1 MQCSLHYSIFD
12 IPWWQQGQLY
22 SEKVDMNEDEPE
34 IVYIDCENETFD
46 SQWWVRVQLYTQKT
60 YLSALL
66 IYSHPAGKKL
76 RSLWSERS
84 IFPACQLEQINK
96 AGKRVLPDTQPHIK
110 IIQSQHHVQ
119 FVLETHINA
128 CFYLFCF

>member
-34 IVYIDCENETFD
+34 IVYIDCENENFY
-46 SQWWVRVQLYTQKT
+46 SQWWVPVQLYTQKI

-66 IYSHPAGKKL
+66 IYTHPAGKNCT
-76 RSLWSERS
+76 RSEAL
-84 IFPACQLEQINK
+84 
-96 AGKRVLPDTQPHIK
+96 
-110 IIQSQHHVQ
+110 VQ
-119 FVLETHINA
+119 FFQHANWNKLTKQENVFYQIHSHI
-128 CFYLFCF
+128 